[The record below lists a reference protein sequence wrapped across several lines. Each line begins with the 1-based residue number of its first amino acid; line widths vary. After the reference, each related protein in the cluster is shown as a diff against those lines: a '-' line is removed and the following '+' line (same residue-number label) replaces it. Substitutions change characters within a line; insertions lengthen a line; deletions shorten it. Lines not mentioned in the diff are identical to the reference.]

1 MELTIEQNCPSCGA
15 SIVLSEDDRLI
26 RCEYCDVNNYR
37 LESGEARYMLPGKQP
52 DYISPDQLFYTPYL
66 RFKGTIFYVRGGEV
80 GHKIVDTTRL
90 GIEEEKIPA
99 SLGLRPQAMKL
110 SPVVASREGL
120 FLQQTVATQTAFIHA
135 AMVAELFNKN
145 NGQSVY
151 HRAFIGETLSRIYQ
165 PCYLHAGIL
174 YDAVLNKPLGS
185 GQWLENYRG
194 KQSVAQASW
203 EPQFISTT
211 CPTCSALLEGE
222 RDGLVL
228 RCDNCQ
234 TLWQEKQGRFQT
246 LSWQVIPSLDA
257 SALYLPFWHISF
269 STTGTV
275 LASFGDYL
283 RFTNQ
288 PMLISKKFDAMPLS
302 FLIPAFKLNPK
313 IFLQVASQFTV
324 SQWRIPDVGE
334 QRLVNDYPVTL
345 SHTEAIQAIKI
356 VLAATTLNKNK
367 KLPLLP
373 QMNIVTS
380 GCRLTYLPFKQ
391 QAHDFVEEHTSIALL
406 AAALRF
412 GRKL

>member
-15 SIVLSEDDRLI
+15 SIVLREDDRLI

-37 LESGEARYMLPGKQP
+37 LESGEARYVLPGKP
-52 DYISPDQLFYTPYL
+52 PAYISPDQLFYTPYL
-66 RFKGTIFYVRGGEV
+66 RFKGTIFYVRPGEI

-110 SPVVASREGL
+110 SPVVASLEGS
-120 FLQQTVATQTAFIHA
+120 FLQQTVATKTAFIHA

-145 NGQSVY
+145 TDHSVY

-185 GQWLENYRG
+185 GQWLEKYRE
-194 KQSVAQASW
+194 KQSVAQTSW
-203 EPQFISTT
+203 EPQFISTI
-211 CPTCSALLEGE
+211 CPTCSGLLEGE
-222 RDGLVL
+222 RDSLVL
-228 RCDNCQ
+228 RCTNCQ
-234 TLWQEKQGRFQT
+234 SLWQEKRKKFQA
-246 LSWQVIPSLDA
+246 LSWRVVPSHDA
-257 SALYLPFWHISF
+257 SALYLPFWHITF
-269 STTGTV
+269 SATGPV

-288 PMLISKKFDAMPLS
+288 PMVIGKKFDAMPLS

-313 IFLQVASQFTV
+313 IFLQVAAQFTV
-324 SQWRIPDVGE
+324 SQWRIPGVGV

-345 SHTEAIQAIKI
+345 SQTEAVQSIKI
-356 VLAATTLNKNK
+356 VLAATTLNKNQ

-373 QMNIVTS
+373 QMNITDTR
-380 GCRLTYLPFKQ
+380 CRLTYLPFDQ